1 MNSEPR
7 TPPKTSTAVW
17 AITPNGAKLA
27 EKIVSK
33 VSDTY
38 VFLSEKLQVFD
49 SDRLISFN
57 DLAEA
62 LSHRFHLYR
71 KHIFIMAT
79 GIVVRLLVPHI
90 RHKTRD
96 PAVVVLDESGQ
107 WVISLL
113 SGHMGGANRF
123 AREIA
128 EIIGAQPV
136 ITTATDLNNVPA
148 IDVLAMEGDL
158 MIENPEAIKTV
169 NMAFLTRS
177 GVVCHD
183 PGRLIE
189 DRIPDSLLLNDKEP
203 FDSNPESDLY
213 DRFHFHDV
221 AGVYVDDKVVALPDN
236 VLILRPKSLAAG
248 IGCNRNTSMEE
259 IKTLLFK
266 TFQAHHL
273 SLSSLDCL
281 ATIDVKSDES
291 GLLALAAHLELPLEF
306 FDRDK
311 LNRVEE
317 IETPSSIVEKH
328 VGVKSVCEAAAILA
342 AGKGTLI
349 VPKHST
355 KNVTVAIARKP
366 YIS

>member
-1 MNSEPR
+1 VNPEPVNAY
-7 TPPKTSTAVW
+7 KTSTAIW

-33 VSDTY
+33 LSDTD

-49 SDRLISFN
+49 SDRLILFS
-57 DLAEA
+57 DLAKELA
-62 LSHRFHLYR
+62 HRFHLYQN
-71 KHIFIMAT
+71 HIFIMAT

-96 PAVVVLDESGQ
+96 PAVVVLDELGH
-107 WVISLL
+107 WAISLL
-113 SGHMGGANRF
+113 SGHIGGANRF
-123 AREIA
+123 ARDIA

-158 MIENPEAIKTV
+158 LIENPEAIKTV
-169 NMAFLTRS
+169 NMAFLTGS

-183 PGRLIE
+183 PGRLIKG
-189 DRIPDSLLLNDKEP
+189 RIPESLLLNDSES
-203 FDSNPESDLY
+203 FDSNPEPGLY
-213 DRFHFHDV
+213 ERFHFHDV
-221 AGVYVDDKVVALPDN
+221 ACVYVDDKVVTLPDN
-236 VLILRPKSLAAG
+236 VLILRPKSLSAG

-259 IKTLLFK
+259 IKALLFN
-266 TFQAHHL
+266 TLQAHHL

-281 ATIDVKSDES
+281 ATINIKSDES
-291 GLLALAAHLELPLEF
+291 GLLELAAHLELPLEF
-306 FDRDK
+306 FDRDQ

-317 IETPSSIVEKH
+317 IATPSSIVEKH
-328 VGVKSVCEAAAILA
+328 IGVKSVCEASAILA